1 MLYRRSPWVIYEKY
15 RRWKGDCR
23 FLKQPDRIL
32 ALYYHKDTNIHSTR
46 MRPLFDRPPRWQI
59 EISEAHN
66 NAQSSAS
73 DHHLSNLVKGKLTVL
88 ALGRTSQ
95 QNKREDHA
103 IVRSDR
109 LVEEEVVWNKM
120 QLCAFLWFQF
130 YAHLYL
136 HFIELHTEPL
146 YMFCIVVSGLFF
158 CGFGDTAIH
167 ILLPQWMVVVHRSAQ
182 LQICEFNYVK
192 HGSKGFHVCIFP
204 LQ

>member
-1 MLYRRSPWVIYEKY
+1 M
-15 RRWKGDCR
+15 
-23 FLKQPDRIL
+23 
-32 ALYYHKDTNIHSTR
+32 
-46 MRPLFDRPPRWQI
+46 MRPLYDRPPRWQI

-136 HFIELHTEPL
+136 HFIELPL
-146 YMFCIVVSGLFF
+146 SLCTCFALLFLACF
-158 CGFGDTAIH
+158 
-167 ILLPQWMVVVHRSAQ
+167 SADSVTQ
-182 LQICEFNYVK
+182 QFTFY
-192 HGSKGFHVCIFP
+192 FHSE
-204 LQ
+204 